1 MVPIRLMRFAMTL
14 KGSSVFRNEVALA
27 ISILL
32 IATCLRAPFTS
43 LGPLLETIQASL
55 HLSTAAAGL
64 VNALPLLAFG
74 TISPL
79 APILARMLGLE
90 RAMGLALVLTGCGIV
105 LRSCGTILSLFA
117 GTTMLGCGI
126 AVCNVLLPGLV
137 KRDFPNSIP
146 RLTALYALTMGIS
159 GALGSVLVVP
169 LSRFPGWDWEW
180 ASGTLFL
187 LPFVAT
193 ISWIP
198 QLANRNETLERV
210 QARPTGK
217 VSLWGSFLAWQVSLF
232 FGLTSLTYYVCVS
245 WLPAL
250 LTNAGFTEAQAG
262 NVHGLMQLASA
273 VPGLFLIPVLKWMK
287 DQRLVAVLVSGIALT
302 GTAGLALFPQWA
314 AIWGICIGLGTGATL
329 VLGLVFIGLRTN
341 SIAQAA
347 SLSGMAQGFG
357 YLLACT
363 GPVSA
368 GAIHDLTG
376 SWSAVF
382 YVCTGLC
389 VFLALA
395 GWGAGRNIRIGQ
407 TRSNP
412 VSRTGT
418 VASAGNHQS
427 DPVD

>member
-1 MVPIRLMRFAMTL
+1 MTL
-14 KGSSVFRNEVALA
+14 KGSSVFKNEITLA

-43 LGPLLETIQASL
+43 MGPLLETIQASL

-74 TISPL
+74 TVSPL
-79 APILARMLGLE
+79 VPWIARRLGLE

-105 LRSCGTILSLFA
+105 LRSFGTIWSLFA
-117 GTTMLGCGI
+117 GTVVLGCGI

-146 RLTALYALTMGIS
+146 RLTALYALTMGVS

-169 LSRFPGWDWEW
+169 LSEFPGWDWGW
-180 ASGTLFL
+180 ASGTLFI
-187 LPFVAT
+187 LPFIAA

-198 QLANRNETLERV
+198 QLADGNKEKTAV
-210 QARPTGK
+210 QVKPTGK

-232 FGLTSLTYYVCVS
+232 FGLTSLIYYICVS

-250 LTNAGFTEAQAG
+250 LTSAGFTEAQAG

-273 VPGLFLIPVLKWMK
+273 IPGLFLIPVLKWMK
-287 DQRLVAVLVSGIALT
+287 DQRLVAVVVSGIALT

-329 VLGLVFIGLRTN
+329 VLGLVFIGLRTHN
-341 SIAQAA
+341 IAQAA

-357 YLLACT
+357 YLLASG
-363 GPVSA
+363 GPVCA

-382 YVCTGLC
+382 YASTVLC

-395 GWGAGRNIRIGQ
+395 GWGSGRNIRIAE

-412 VSRTGT
+412 VSHTGA
-418 VASAGNHQS
+418 V
-427 DPVD
+427 

>member
-1 MVPIRLMRFAMTL
+1 MTL
-14 KGSSVFRNEVALA
+14 KDSVFKNEIALA

-43 LGPLLETIQASL
+43 LGPLLETIQVSL
-55 HLSTAAAGL
+55 QLSTAAAGL

-79 APILARMLGLE
+79 APWLARRLGLE
-90 RAMGLALVLTGCGIV
+90 RTMGLALVLTGVGIV
-105 LRSCGTILSLFA
+105 LRSFGTIACLFA
-117 GTTMLGCGI
+117 GTMVLGCGI
-126 AVCNVLLPGLV
+126 AVCNVLLPGLL
-137 KRDFPNSIP
+137 KRDFPHSIP

-159 GALGSVLVVP
+159 GALGSALVVP
-169 LSRFPGWDWEW
+169 LSQLPGWNWEW
-180 ASGTLFL
+180 ASGTLFI
-187 LPFVAT
+187 LPFVAA
-193 ISWIP
+193 ISWLP
-198 QLANRNETLERV
+198 QLANDNRRLEMEAV
-210 QARPTGK
+210 QVKPSGK
-217 VSLWGSFLAWQVSLF
+217 VCLWGSLLAWQVSLF

-287 DQRLVAVLVSGIALT
+287 DQRLVAVLVSGIALA
-302 GTAGLALFPQWA
+302 GTAGLAFFPQWA
-314 AIWGICIGLGTGATL
+314 AVWGICIGLGTGGTL
-329 VLGLVFIGLRTN
+329 VLGLVFIGLRTSN
-341 SIAQAA
+341 IAQAA

-357 YLLACT
+357 YLLASA
-363 GPVSA
+363 GPVCA

-382 YVCTGLC
+382 YASTVLC

-395 GWGAGRNIRIGQ
+395 GWGAGRNIRIGEI
-407 TRSNP
+407 RSNP
-412 VSRTGT
+412 VSHTGT
-418 VASAGNHQS
+418 AA
-427 DPVD
+427 

>member
-1 MVPIRLMRFAMTL
+1 MTL
-14 KGSSVFRNEVALA
+14 KGSSVFKNEITLA

-43 LGPLLETIQASL
+43 MGPLLETIQASL

-74 TISPL
+74 TVSPL
-79 APILARMLGLE
+79 VPWIARRLGLE

-105 LRSCGTILSLFA
+105 LRSFGTIWSLFA
-117 GTTMLGCGI
+117 GTVVLGCGI

-146 RLTALYALTMGIS
+146 RLTALYALTMGVS

-169 LSRFPGWDWEW
+169 LSEFPGWDWGW
-180 ASGTLFL
+180 ASGTLFI
-187 LPFVAT
+187 LPFIAA

-198 QLANRNETLERV
+198 QLADGNKEKAEV
-210 QARPTGK
+210 QVKPTGK

-232 FGLTSLTYYVCVS
+232 FGLTSLIYYICVS

-250 LTNAGFTEAQAG
+250 LTSAGFTEAQAG

-273 VPGLFLIPVLKWMK
+273 IPGLFLIPVLKWMK
-287 DQRLVAVLVSGIALT
+287 DQRLVAVVVSGIALT

-357 YLLACT
+357 YLLASG
-363 GPVSA
+363 GPVCA

-382 YVCTGLC
+382 YASTVLC

-395 GWGAGRNIRIGQ
+395 GWGSGRNIRIGEN
-407 TRSNP
+407 RSNP
-412 VSRTGT
+412 VSHTGA
-418 VASAGNHQS
+418 V
-427 DPVD
+427 

>member
-1 MVPIRLMRFAMTL
+1 MTL
-14 KGSSVFRNEVALA
+14 KGSSAFKNEIALA

-74 TISPL
+74 TVSPL
-79 APILARMLGLE
+79 APWLARRMGLE
-90 RAMGLALVLTGCGIV
+90 RAMGFALVLTGCGIV
-105 LRSCGTILSLFA
+105 LRSLGTIASLFA
-117 GTTMLGCGI
+117 GTMVLGCGI

-137 KRDFPNSIP
+137 KRDFPHSIP

-169 LSRFPGWDWEW
+169 LSQFPGWDWEW
-180 ASGTLFL
+180 ASGTLII
-187 LPFVAT
+187 LPFIAA
-193 ISWIP
+193 ISWLP
-198 QLANRNETLERV
+198 QLANGNQGQEAV
-210 QARPTGK
+210 QVKPAGK

-273 VPGLFLIPVLKWMK
+273 IPGLFLIPVLKWMK

-314 AIWGICIGLGTGATL
+314 VIWGICIGLGTGATL

-347 SLSGMAQGFG
+347 ALSGMAQGFG
-357 YLLACT
+357 YLLASA
-363 GPVSA
+363 GPVCA

-382 YVCTGLC
+382 YASTVLC

-395 GWGAGRNIRIGQ
+395 GWGAGRNVRIGE

-412 VSRTGT
+412 VSHKSTAT
-418 VASAGNHQS
+418 
-427 DPVD
+427 

>member
-1 MVPIRLMRFAMTL
+1 MRL
-14 KGSSVFRNEVALA
+14 KGPSIFKNEIALA

-74 TISPL
+74 TVSPL
-79 APILARMLGLE
+79 APLLARRLGLE
-90 RAMGLALVLTGCGIV
+90 RTMGLAIGLTGCGII
-105 LRSCGTILSLFA
+105 LRSFGTIGWLFA
-117 GTTMLGCGI
+117 GTVVLGCGI

-137 KRDFPNSIP
+137 KRDFPHSIP

-169 LSRFPGWDWEW
+169 LSQFPGWDWEW
-180 ASGTLFL
+180 ASGTLFI
-187 LPFVAT
+187 LPFIAA
-193 ISWIP
+193 ISWLR
-198 QLANRNETLERV
+198 QLANGN
-210 QARPTGK
+210 QAMKSAVVKPAGK
-217 VSLWGSFLAWQVSLF
+217 VSLWGSFLAWQVSFF

-273 VPGLFLIPVLKWMK
+273 IPGLFLIPVLKWMK
-287 DQRLVAVLVSGIALT
+287 DQRLVAVLVSGMALA

-314 AIWGICIGLGTGATL
+314 AVWGICIGLGTGGTL

-347 SLSGMAQGFG
+347 SRSGMSQWFG
-357 YLLACT
+357 DLLASA
-363 GPVSA
+363 GPVCA

-382 YVCTGLC
+382 YVSAVLC

-395 GWGAGRNIRIGQ
+395 GWGAGRNIRIGES
-407 TRSNP
+407 RFRD
-412 VSRTGT
+412 VSHTGT
-418 VASAGNHQS
+418 SA
-427 DPVD
+427 

>member
-1 MVPIRLMRFAMTL
+1 MTL
-14 KGSSVFRNEVALA
+14 KGSSVFKNEITLA

-43 LGPLLETIQASL
+43 MGPLLETIQASL

-74 TISPL
+74 TVSPL
-79 APILARMLGLE
+79 VPWIARRLGLE

-105 LRSCGTILSLFA
+105 LRSFGTIWSLFA
-117 GTTMLGCGI
+117 GTVVLGCGI

-146 RLTALYALTMGIS
+146 RLTALYALTMGVS

-169 LSRFPGWDWEW
+169 LSEFPGWDWGW
-180 ASGTLFL
+180 ASGTLFI
-187 LPFVAT
+187 LPFIAA

-198 QLANRNETLERV
+198 QLADGNKEKAAV
-210 QARPTGK
+210 QVKPTGK

-232 FGLTSLTYYVCVS
+232 FGLTSLTYYICVS

-250 LTNAGFTEAQAG
+250 LTSAGFTEAQAG

-273 VPGLFLIPVLKWMK
+273 IPGLFLIPVLRWMK
-287 DQRLVAVLVSGIALT
+287 DQRLVAVLASGIALA

-357 YLLACT
+357 YLLASG
-363 GPVSA
+363 GPVCA

-382 YVCTGLC
+382 YASTVLC

-395 GWGAGRNIRIGQ
+395 GWGSGRNIRIGEN
-407 TRSNP
+407 RSNP
-412 VSRTGT
+412 VSHTGA
-418 VASAGNHQS
+418 V
-427 DPVD
+427 

>member
-1 MVPIRLMRFAMTL
+1 MAL
-14 KGSSVFRNEVALA
+14 KGSTFKNEITLA
-27 ISILL
+27 VSILL

-55 HLSTAAAGL
+55 GLSTAAAGL

-79 APILARMLGLE
+79 APWLARKLGLE
-90 RAMGLALVLTGCGIV
+90 PAIGLALVLTGGGII
-105 LRSCGTILSLFA
+105 LRAAGTIWSLFA
-117 GTTMLGCGI
+117 GTVVLGCGI

-137 KRDFPNSIP
+137 KRDFPQSIP

-169 LSRFPGWDWEW
+169 LSQFPGWDWEW
-180 ASGTLFL
+180 ASASLFI
-187 LPFVAT
+187 LPLVAVT
-193 ISWIP
+193 SWVP
-198 QLANRNETLERV
+198 QWASGNKGMESS
-210 QARPTGK
+210 QAKPTGK
-217 VSLWGSFLAWQVSLF
+217 TSVWGSFLAWQVALF
-232 FGLTSLTYYVCVS
+232 FGFTSLIYYVCVS
-245 WLPAL
+245 WMPAL
-250 LTNAGFTEAQAG
+250 LTSAGFTETQAG

-273 VPGLFLIPVLKWMK
+273 IPGLFLIPVLKWMK
-287 DQRLVAVLVSGIALT
+287 DQRLVAVLTSVIALA
-302 GTAGLALFPQWA
+302 GTAGLALFPQGA

-329 VLGLVFIGLRTN
+329 VLGLVFIGLRTG
-341 SIAQAA
+341 SMAQAA

-357 YLLACT
+357 YLLASS
-363 GPVSA
+363 GPVCA

-382 YVCTGLC
+382 YVATLLC

-395 GWGAGRNIRIGQ
+395 GWGAGRNLRIGEI
-407 TRSNP
+407 RSNA

-418 VASAGNHQS
+418 AI
-427 DPVD
+427 